1 MAVLHQQQKFIEELL
16 DCGMVDEA
24 EVEAFNHPV
33 EKRIRDMFYR
43 GPSWKGVKY
52 SDVSPL

>member
-24 EVEAFNHPV
+24 EVEAFNDPV